1 MIISLIA
8 AASTNNVIGKDNKLL
23 WHLPN
28 DMKFFRNTTWG
39 MPVVMGRKTYDA
51 LAGEPLPGRFN
62 FVITRNRDWDPH
74 KNVRKTAPGGNIV
87 RFPEKANVCRP
98 SEDLLR
104 HGPPRAEPSQGSVPD
119 NEPPARSEKVKV
131 VSSLESA
138 IEGARETDAKEV
150 FVIGGGEIYK
160 QSLSIAHKIYLTRVH
175 TVVEGDAFFPV
186 IDENLWQLTSSL
198 DFPTDEKHAYAYSF
212 QLWER
217 KKIS

>member
-62 FVITRNRDWDPH
+62 FVITRNKDWNPQ
-74 KNVRKTAPGGNIV
+74 N
-87 RFPEKANVCRP
+87 
-98 SEDLLR
+98 
-104 HGPPRAEPSQGSVPD
+104 
-119 NEPPARSEKVKV
+119 EKVKV
-131 VSSLESA
+131 VDSLDAA
-138 IEGARETDAKEV
+138 IAGASETDAKEA

-160 QSLSIAHKIYLTRVH
+160 QSMSMADKIYMTRVH
-175 TVVEGDAFFPV
+175 MVLEGDAFFPV
-186 IDENLWQLTSSL
+186 IDEKDWELTSNL
-198 DFPTDEKHAYAYSF
+198 DFPVDEKHAYAYSF
-212 QLWER
+212 QTWER
-217 KKIS
+217 KK